1 MSADDRIAA
10 LARMTAGTMVE
21 ALGIRVTALG
31 DGRASGEMDYREDLR
46 QSGGLFHAGA
56 ILALADSVATSAA
69 LTVVSPEGEFDLAR
83 FPLAIQTSS
92 NLVGNVDRGKLV
104 ATAEAVHRGQT
115 TIVVETK
122 VRDERGKLI
131 ATTSTTLLVP
141 GG

>member
-1 MSADDRIAA
+1 VSAEERIAA
-10 LARMTAGTMVE
+10 IARNTAGTMVE

-31 DGRASGEMDYREDLR
+31 DGTASGEMEYREDLR

-56 ILALADSVATSAA
+56 ILALADSIATSAA
-69 LTVVSPEGEFDLAR
+69 MTVVSPEGEFDQSR

-92 NLVGNVDRGKLV
+92 NIVGNVNGGKLV
-104 ATAEAVHRGQT
+104 AMADTVHRGRT

-122 VRDERGKLI
+122 VRGDDGKLI

-141 GG
+141 SR

>member
-1 MSADDRIAA
+1 MSADARIAA
-10 LARMTAGTMVE
+10 LARMTAGTMVD

-31 DGRASGEMDYREDLR
+31 DGLASGEMDYREDLR

-69 LTVVSPEGEFDLAR
+69 LTVVSPEGEFDLSR

-92 NLVGNVDRGKLV
+92 NLVGNTDRGKLV
-104 ATAEAVHRGQT
+104 ATAEAVHRGRT

-122 VRDERGKLI
+122 VRDGNGKLI

-141 GG
+141 G

>member
-1 MSADDRIAA
+1 
-10 LARMTAGTMVE
+10 MVE
-21 ALGIRVTALG
+21 ALGIRLTAVG
-31 DGRASGEMDYREDLR
+31 DGTATGELDYRKDMR
-46 QSGGLFHAGA
+46 QPGGLFHAGA

-69 LTVVSPEGEFDLAR
+69 LTVVSPEGEFDLSR

-104 ATAEAVHRGQT
+104 AVAEAVHRGRT

-122 VRDERGKLI
+122 VRDGTGKLI

-141 GG
+141 SR

>member
-1 MSADDRIAA
+1 MSSDERIRDI
-10 LARMTAGTMVE
+10 ARITAGTMVE

-31 DGRASGEMDYREDLR
+31 DGVASGEMEYREDLR

-56 ILALADSVATSAA
+56 ILALADSIATSAA
-69 LTVVSPEGEFDLAR
+69 LTVVSPEGEFDLSR

-92 NLVGNVDRGKLV
+92 NLVGNADRGKLI
-104 ATAEAVHRGQT
+104 ATAEAVHRGRT

-122 VRDERGKLI
+122 VRHGGGKLI

-141 GG
+141 GR

>member
-21 ALGIRVTALG
+21 ALGIRVSALA
-31 DGRASGEMDYREDLR
+31 DGTASGEMDYREDLR

-56 ILALADSVATSAA
+56 ILALVDSVATSAA
-69 LTVVSPEGEFDLAR
+69 LTVVSPAGEFDLSR

-92 NLVGNVDRGKLV
+92 NLVSNVDCGKLV
-104 ATAEAVHRGQT
+104 AVAEAVHRGRT

-122 VRDERGKLI
+122 VRDGSGKLI

-141 GG
+141 GR